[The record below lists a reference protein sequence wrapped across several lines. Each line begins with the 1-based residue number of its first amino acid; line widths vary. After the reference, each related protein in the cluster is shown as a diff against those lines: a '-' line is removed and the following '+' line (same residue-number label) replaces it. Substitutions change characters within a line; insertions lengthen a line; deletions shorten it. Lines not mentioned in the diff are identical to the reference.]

1 MTSGA
6 LRNVARFIADSFLV
20 PAAMRREAVGLVPT
34 DTDAEKRYREF
45 RRLYSRAIESGRVGE
60 RSTAGQTR
68 DQLHRPLL
76 TLLGFETAELRT
88 REVDLDPGAATLL
101 SFGDDSILLDALP
114 YSQRADDRLLAGQFK
129 GSPHRRLVRALAA
142 GGARYGLILGGSAW
156 RLLTLDTANEPRY
169 LEFDIDAM
177 ADGSHID
184 AFTVMVALVSPTALL
199 GPEPTL
205 AELQAKSD
213 ARGIE
218 VSDKLGPAARR
229 SLERLLDGIR
239 ADQGNATWAP
249 RVFVEGP
256 ELQRIHREG
265 IYVLYRL
272 LFVLFGESAV
282 PPALPID
289 KPLYRDNYSLER
301 LRSGVT
307 GDPKDFAENTYGLW
321 EAAKA
326 LFRLID
332 RGAQTKEFT
341 VPSYNGGLFAPDRTP
356 LLDLAALNDRA
367 FAIMLRELTTIEMG
381 KGRLKALDQV
391 SFRELGVGQLGA
403 VFEGLLDY
411 EPRIASGDL
420 YETKI
425 GSGKQKGISFLPA
438 SALGE
443 IPEEDP
449 TKRFGEFYLQAWG
462 GQRKSTGAYYTP
474 KVIADYLV
482 REALG
487 PQIEGKTP
495 DEILALT
502 VCDPAMGSG
511 GFLVSA
517 TEFLGDAYYRAQ
529 IASGECDPDDD
540 RADLDRLT
548 AKRIVAER
556 CVYGVD
562 VNPMAVELAK
572 VSLWLTTLAY
582 DRPLSFF
589 DHHLRCG
596 NSLLAAPLRDH
607 TGTLSAR
614 GLELVPTAALKDVDK
629 EATQNEKALLKVA
642 RTKNASQLK
651 ALEKGGGVG
660 LFSIDLTQPLHDY
673 ALRRAELSCDDPTE
687 PATTAAERNRAKE
700 RQLRQLTE
708 DASSPFARIKEICDL
723 WMAPWFWPFNASVE
737 PPTTDSLRELQRA
750 IWDGVDTPES
760 LAAIREVAREVAKD
774 VRFFHWELEFPEVFE
789 CGGFHAMIGNP
800 PWETLSPE
808 SKEFFANVNPL
819 FRTFSKQRAV
829 TEIARL
835 RVDAE
840 ININFRKYCRRVYDL
855 AAFLKTSN
863 TYTWY
868 AAGNLGKGDFDLFRS
883 FVERDYRSLRDGG
896 RLAQV
901 LKDSVYLN
909 ANCTE
914 IRRRLMTDGNIA
926 RIVINENRKSVF
938 AIDSRIKIALL
949 TAVKGEAKEW
959 IGTAF
964 FVGKN
969 PDLSERC
976 LSISELENILAR
988 PDEKTIFIPLELVK
1002 ALAPAT
1008 LSILEV
1014 RDRADVELL
1023 KHLLEHGIP
1032 FKEAWDPKYCREL
1045 DMTNDSHHF
1054 VDALELAK
1062 IGATFDGMRWR
1073 HPTDGEFWPV
1083 VEGKQMYQSEFPI
1096 GEFRYWVNEKHSKNL
1111 PTTRGKPVNAYS
1123 RLAWRN
1129 VASSTNERSVISACI
1144 PARSYLGNSL
1154 QSIAGGVLSDDT
1166 LCNVEILFNSLLFD
1180 WQARIRGA
1188 TNLTHTIIGSLIV
1201 AEPLA
1206 DLGIRSSAERA
1217 TREADVFASAAIPF
1231 DLAEHVL
1238 AGFPLLDRLEPALDG
1253 EQRSTITRDEIL
1265 AVYGERLGHP
1275 KARYYRERVH
1285 RAHVNGAR
1293 PFVPATRA
1301 EVEVDDEVEAEE
1313 GFIFSS

>member
-45 RRLYSRAIESGRVGE
+45 RQLYSRAIESGRVGE

-76 TLLGFETAELRT
+76 TLFGFETAELRT
-88 REVDLDPGAATLL
+88 REVDLDPGAATLFA
-101 SFGDDSILLDALP
+101 FGDDSILLDLLP

-142 GGARYGLILGGSAW
+142 GGARYGLILGGSTW

-367 FAIMLRELTTIEMG
+367 FAVMLRELTTIEMG

-474 KVIADYLV
+474 KVIADYLA

-487 PQIEGKTP
+487 PQVEGKTP
-495 DEILALT
+495 DEILELT

-511 GFLVSA
+511 GFLVSV
-517 TEFLGDAYYRAQ
+517 TEFLGDAHYRAQ
-529 IASGECDPDDD
+529 VSVGICDPDDE
-540 RADLDRLT
+540 RADQDRL
-548 AKRIVAER
+548 ASKRLVAEH

-572 VSLWLTTLAY
+572 VSLWLSTLAY

-596 NSLLAAPLRDH
+596 NSLLSAPLRNEAGEL
-607 TGTLSAR
+607 TAKE
-614 GLELVPTAALKDVDK
+614 LETVLTAALKDVDR
-629 EATQNEKALLKVA
+629 EATPNEKTRLKAA
-642 RTKNASQLK
+642 RTRNAVQLK
-651 ALEKGGGVG
+651 ALEKGRGLS
-660 LFSIDLTQPLHDY
+660 LFSIDLTPPLHKY
-673 ALRRAELSCDDPTE
+673 ALQRAELSIDDPTE
-687 PATTAAERNRAKE
+687 PASSAAARNRAKE
-700 RQLRQLTE
+700 RHLRRLTE
-708 DASSPFARIKEICDL
+708 DVSSPFARIKEICDL
-723 WMAPWFWPFNASVE
+723 WMAPWFWPHNAQVD
-737 PPTTDSLRELQRA
+737 PPTTDTLRTLQSL
-750 IWDGVDTPES
+750 IWEGVEAPTA
-760 LAAIREVAREVAKD
+760 LAGTRKVAQEVARD
-774 VRFFHWELEFPEVFE
+774 LRFFHWELEFPEVFE
-789 CGGFHAMIGNP
+789 GGGFHAIVGNP
-800 PWETLSPE
+800 PWETLSP
-808 SKEFFANVNPL
+808 KTQEFFSNVDVR
-819 FRTFSKQRAV
+819 FRTYTKQAAL
-829 TEIARL
+829 ELMKRL
-835 RVDAE
+835 REDQDIDNA
-840 ININFRKYCRRVYDL
+840 FRNYTRSTYQTS
-855 AAFLKTSN
+855 AFIRLSN
-863 TYTWY
+863 TYPWLSKDG
-868 AAGNLGKGDFDLFRS
+868 GNVDLFRV
-883 FVERDYRSLRDGG
+883 FLERDTRSLRRNG
-896 RLAQV
+896 RVACVVPSGFYVNLNCQSLRRGLLDSGRIQSLIVNPNERFAFPIHHAFKPAFLVAVVGETSQYLSAAFFTGKDALGSWLALDLPKLEAFLAQKNGLIDIPV
-901 LKDSVYLN
+901 EL
-909 ANCTE
+909 
-914 IRRRLMTDGNIA
+914 IRRISPET
-926 RIVINENRKSVF
+926 F
-938 AIDSRIKIALL
+938 A
-949 TAVKGEAKEW
+949 
-959 IGTAF
+959 
-964 FVGKN
+964 FV
-969 PDLSERC
+969 
-976 LSISELENILAR
+976 
-988 PDEKTIFIPLELVK
+988 
-1002 ALAPAT
+1002 
-1008 LSILEV
+1008 EV
-1014 RDRADVELL
+1014 HDRADVA
-1023 KHLLEHGIP
+1023 LLEHLLKNGIP
-1032 FKEAWDPKYCREL
+1032 FEKAWEPHYCREI
-1045 DMTNDSHHF
+1045 DMTIDSEWF
-1054 VDALELAK
+1054 VNSTKLELMGAK
-1062 IGATFDGMRWR
+1062 FDGMRWH
-1073 HPTDGEFWPV
+1073 HPTHGEYWPV
-1083 VEGKQMYQSEFPI
+1083 VEGKHVYQFEFPV
-1096 GEFRYWVNEKHSKNL
+1096 GEFRYWVSALHARDL
-1111 PTTRGKPVNAYS
+1111 PHILGRAVNAYP
-1123 RLAWRN
+1123 RLVWRN
-1129 VASSTNERSVISACI
+1129 VASSTNERSVISTLV
-1144 PARSYLGNSL
+1144 PSRSFLGNSL
-1154 QSIAGGVLSDDT
+1154 QSVAGGVLSD
-1166 LCNVEILFNSLLFD
+1166 EILSETEVIFNSFLFD
-1180 WQARIRGA
+1180 WQARIRGG
-1188 TNLTHTIIGSLIV
+1188 TNLTHSTVGSLIV
-1201 AEPLA
+1201 PA
-1206 DLGIRSSAERA
+1206 DLDSLRDLRSAVRA
-1217 TREADVFASAAIPF
+1217 VSEANVFASVSIPF
-1231 DLAEHVL
+1231 DLAEHVM
-1238 AGFPLLDRLEPALDG
+1238 AGFPLLDRLEPKFDE
-1253 EQRSTITRDEIL
+1253 EQRSTMTRDQVL
-1265 AVYGERLGHP
+1265 AAYGEKLRHP
-1275 KARYYRERVH
+1275 KAAYYRERANKAEA
-1285 RAHVNGAR
+1285 RGAR
-1293 PFVPATRA
+1293 AFVPATRA
-1301 EVEVDDEVEAEE
+1301 EAIADEESESEFEE
-1313 GFIFSS
+1313 